1 MNFDTKHSVEN
12 NVFGVE
18 IKFAGYGTDDMPE
31 KQEQA
36 LFNDLGNP
44 EINLGSIV
52 FEGYFKVDGDK
63 RVVPATV
70 TPAKESTPES
80 SDGDKVSFI
89 VNAKRFVLDENFVAS
104 YYADA
109 ADVAASELG
118 TQLTTARLVA
128 EAKALLFQEKV
139 HEAIKKAVSG
149 IKAERTR
156 FEGETVPTLTV

>member
-1 MNFDTKHSVEN
+1 MNFETKHSVEN

-18 IKFAGYGTDDMPE
+18 IKFAGYGTDDMTE

-52 FEGYFKVDGDK
+52 FDGYFKVDGDK

-70 TPAKESTPES
+70 TPAKESSPET

-89 VNAKRFVLDENFVAS
+89 VNAKRLVLDENFTVS
-104 YYADA
+104 YFADA
-109 ADVAASELG
+109 ADVAASEIG
-118 TQLTTARLVA
+118 KQLTTPRLVA

-139 HEAIKKAVSG
+139 QDAIKTAVSA

-156 FEGETVPTLTV
+156 FESDVVPTLTV